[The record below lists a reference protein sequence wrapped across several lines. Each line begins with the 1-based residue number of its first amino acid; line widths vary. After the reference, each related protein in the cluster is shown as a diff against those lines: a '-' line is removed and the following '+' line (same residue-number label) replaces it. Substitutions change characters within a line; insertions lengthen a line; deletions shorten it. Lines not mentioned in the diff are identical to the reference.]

1 MGKKQKKPK
10 KIHRDN
16 RGREFIKE
24 TFFIGGKMKVRKI
37 YVIDGIPADEYYLQN
52 ATDMDFYMNGD
63 YELMSCNKSSD
74 DLIIDENLIESY
86 NDEPDMY
93 EQGIDECEMAK
104 LDLIKP
110 FTEDLDDLPF

>member
-1 MGKKQKKPK
+1 MYA
-10 KIHRDN
+10 IRS
-16 RGREFIKE
+16 
-24 TFFIGGKMKVRKI
+24 
-37 YVIDGIPADEYYLQN
+37 YY
-52 ATDMDFYMNGD
+52 D
-63 YELMSCNKSSD
+63 
-74 DLIIDENLIESY
+74 LIESY